1 MARAKKPKPP
11 AVKIDARKAQ
21 EVWKK
26 LSQEDWETLLSPA
39 DGYQRKGEHH
49 KVRCW
54 SGHPDEHP
62 SMTITPHREKGGIAH
77 CFSCGTTVMNPVL
90 LLSQVRKE
98 KPADTAKLL
107 RQKYRLKVLTVAV
120 AEQLEKEAKRADLKS
135 TIIKLC
141 CDVLREA
148 ILCGIDDEALSKS
161 HLYWAKPAL
170 EYLASRTLGGVS
182 LDASLW
188 SVICDSQLVGILPP
202 LADVQ
207 GRLGVDSEGF
217 KFFLGYFGQ
226 YVNEGH
232 RYAGNLVLPW
242 HTAPGEVGRVK
253 LRSPALGSKEMW
265 TVTETE
271 DELPYPGF
279 YGLHYYRTYFGI
291 FSGERYVKAM
301 YVVEGEFDALQSIA
315 HMIRNGTD
323 DFLVVAA
330 GGGAAPSLDPLE
342 RFGIEHVHIAQDN
355 DEGGVKF
362 VKQLAEKVTDDGVS
376 LSVFQWSDETSVKD
390 PDEAVLTWGY
400 PAWANMMVDDGRFDP
415 LLRWLV
421 ERVVEEVEQDR
432 VSRDDKKHIS
442 GIAKEWGALLHD
454 RQELQAF
461 AREVAERYGLDPV
474 ILDRDLRRGDESED
488 EFIDELK
495 VSLLGHHTP
504 IGIEGRAI
512 KMFHRATRQTY
523 DLPLDDPRGQAQAL
537 ARFHG
542 PPIDLV
548 LETTGFPAF
557 LALEG
562 EECTVPFMVL
572 EQSCRG
578 YVNSAISR
586 IACGLRS
593 LEHATTLAQGI
604 HCVDSDIT
612 YVVNGRDVW
621 KLGHRGGSLDVTK
634 LDAPVDGEL
643 VFDTNGPAWLPGL
656 MSEDLAAELSLASMY
671 ARVRD
676 LIDAAWRFKHQE
688 VDVPFLAVTILMM
701 AIASVCKRQPSIF
714 ATGELSSG
722 KSRFVGGLLGGS
734 EFPRIN
740 IVAHARSMSGYSA
753 AGIRQQRDGSSLGL
767 VLDEFEDSGT
777 DEAKTKR
784 VRGVLEMFRDQISET
799 PIHYTIGT
807 TTGKERTYRLRFP
820 LVVAAIRPLQD
831 AASMSRFVVIETVK
845 HPGMKDPQETILS
858 MIDADGVERLRRD
871 LATGLL
877 RHAPRLRELEMAAR
891 ETLARELPSVPTRT
905 REAYAPVVAM
915 LDLVHEDAAH
925 RGEPTMAPDGLSFAR
940 RFAATRVEHTDR
952 QNSAAISSQIL
963 DAVLAIID
971 TRGYPSAPRSVRQ
984 LLTEGKTKEPRQLTP
999 GVYYEPK
1006 RHHLVVAW
1014 GEVSP
1019 HLGETWRKHSPT
1031 SLRQLAERDARHVS
1045 DETVTSDAILN
1056 LSGVMGRGHSSAVVS
1071 IYDVREFVPDEKQEV
1086 ERGNGALGGAVDQ
1099 PQESEDF
1106 VA

>member
-1 MARAKKPKPP
+1 MGHKASKPSST
-11 AVKIDARKAQ
+11 KIDTRKAQ
-21 EVWKK
+21 EVWKN
-26 LSQEDWETLLSPA
+26 LSQAGWETILGPV

-54 SGHPDEHP
+54 GGHADEHP

-77 CFSCGTTVMNPVL
+77 CFACGLTILNPVT
-90 LLSQVRKE
+90 LLSKARKE
-98 KPADTAKLL
+98 KLADTAKLL
-107 RQKYRLKVLTVAV
+107 RQKYGLKVLTVAV
-120 AEQLEKEAKRADLKS
+120 TEQLESEANRTRLKS
-135 TIIKLC
+135 TIIQLC
-141 CDVLREA
+141 CDLLKQAVT
-148 ILCGIDDEALSKS
+148 CGIDDDALLKAQ
-161 HLYWAKPAL
+161 LYWAKPAL
-170 EYLASRTLGGVS
+170 EYLASRKLGSGA

-188 SVICDSQLVGILPP
+188 PVICDSQLLGILPP
-202 LADVQ
+202 LATVQ
-207 GRLGVDSEGF
+207 GRLGVNSEEF
-217 KFFLGYFGQ
+217 KFFLAYFDQ
-226 YVNEGH
+226 YLAEGNMH
-232 RYAGNLVLPW
+232 VGNLVLPW

-253 LRSPALGSKEMW
+253 LRAPVIDSKDMW

-271 DELPYPGF
+271 EDLPHPGF
-279 YGLHYYRTYFGI
+279 YGLHYYRTYFGNV
-291 FSGERYVKAM
+291 SGERYLKTM
-301 YVVEGEFDALQSIA
+301 HVVEGEFDALQSIA
-315 HMIRNGTD
+315 HMIKNVD
-323 DFLVVAA
+323 SFVVVAA
-330 GGGAAPSLDPLE
+330 GGGAASSLAPLE

-355 DEGGVKF
+355 DAGGVTF
-362 VKQLAEKVTDDGVS
+362 VKHLAEKTTGDAVS
-376 LSVFQWSDETSVKD
+376 LSVFQWPEETSVKD
-390 PDEAVLTWGY
+390 PDEAVRTWGY
-400 PAWANMMVDDGRFDP
+400 PAWANMMAEDDRFD
-415 LLRWLV
+415 LLMRWLV
-421 ERVVEEVEQDR
+421 ERVVEEVDKDR
-432 VSRDDKKHIS
+432 VSCDDKKHIS

-488 EFIDELK
+488 EFIDEVK
-495 VSLLGHHTP
+495 ASLLGHHTP

-512 KMFHRATRQTY
+512 KMFHRATCQTY
-523 DLPLDDPRGQAQAL
+523 DLPLDDPRGQAQVL

-548 LETTGFPAF
+548 RETGFPAF
-557 LALEG
+557 FASEG
-562 EECTVPFMVL
+562 EECTVPFAVL
-572 EQSCRG
+572 EQRCRD

-593 LEHATTLAQGI
+593 LEHATRLAQGI
-604 HCVDSDIT
+604 HCVDNDVT
-612 YVVNGRDVW
+612 YVVNERAVW

-634 LDAPVDGEL
+634 LDAPVDGER
-643 VFDTNGPAWLPGL
+643 VFDTAGPAWLPGL
-656 MSEDLAAELSLASMY
+656 NREDFMADVSLASMY
-671 ARVRD
+671 ARVWD

-777 DEAKTKR
+777 DETKTKR
-784 VRGVLEMFRDQISET
+784 VRGVLEMLRDQISEA

-807 TTGKERTYRLRFP
+807 TTGKDRSYLLRFP
-820 LVVAAIRPLQD
+820 WVVAAIRPLQD
-831 AASMSRFVVIETVK
+831 AASMSRFVVMETVK
-845 HPGMKDPQETILS
+845 HPGMKDPQEVILS
-858 MIDADGVERLRRD
+858 MIGAEGVERLRRD
-871 LATGLL
+871 LAIGLL
-877 RHAPRLRELEMAAR
+877 RHAPRLRELEMTAR

-905 REAYAPVVAM
+905 REAYAPVAAM
-915 LDLVHEDAAH
+915 MDLIREDAAR
-925 RGEPTMAPDGLSFAR
+925 RGEPTTAPDGLSFAR
-940 RFAATRVEHTDR
+940 RFADTRVEHTAR

-963 DAVLAIID
+963 DAVLAIVD

-1019 HLGETWRKHSPT
+1019 HLGEAWRKHSPT

-1071 IYDVREFVPDEKQEV
+1071 IYDVREFVLDEKQEV